1 MDYSVTFARHFA
13 RLVWLLLREPA
24 NVDEQKAALRALV
37 TVSTDGAVTLTL
49 SGPQQLAANG
59 NALPGTLTAARE
71 LVLRLLGHDVREVHA
86 EGGAVA
92 ADLLNAARALADE
105 PSFGGDAGATER
117 LAATGARSVWFV
129 TGRPVTAEAP
139 RVESAAAASKAP
151 PPAPGHAPVPGAR
164 WDGGGGG
171 LFAHFSAKAPV
182 TASAASEILA
192 RLDAAR
198 TGGLLARALEDAVT
212 LIEGAARE
220 GKVHVA
226 ANAFAGLV
234 HREAALERQ
243 EARRPYMMAIRRLS
257 KPLVL
262 RAVASLLPRERE
274 WTEQCVAVLVRAGA
288 DGAEAVVELL
298 THATTEEERQIY
310 FKILLTLRA
319 GVPSL
324 VLMLGD
330 PRWHVVRDAAEL
342 LGEMKAGEAEGSLA
356 PLLRHTDE
364 RVRRAAAHALVQIG
378 TRTAVQAVQAAVTD
392 TESGAEVRQEA
403 ASALGHRRGERT
415 SATTLVRA
423 LEIEEE
429 EEVQFAILSA
439 LGKVAT
445 QDAVNRLVKAAE
457 PDGVL
462 FRRKSTAYRVA
473 AVRALA
479 ESKTPV
485 AAAALRMLA
494 NDRDREVRE
503 AVADAL
509 TALRQVASEAP
520 SASRKTAG

>member
-49 SGPQQLAANG
+49 SGPQELAANG
-59 NALPGTLTAARE
+59 SPLPGTLNAARE
-71 LVLRLLGHDVREVHA
+71 LVLRLLGHDVRELHA
-86 EGGAVA
+86 ESGAAA
-92 ADLLNAARALADE
+92 ADLLNAARTLAAE
-105 PSFGGDAGATER
+105 PTFGGDGLNATER
-117 LAATGARSVWFV
+117 LAATGARTVWFV
-129 TGRPVTAEAP
+129 TGRPVVLAENRTPSPKLERPDSGAW
-139 RVESAAAASKAP
+139 SA
-151 PPAPGHAPVPGAR
+151 GMFVQ
-164 WDGGGGG
+164 
-171 LFAHFSAKAPV
+171 FATRGSA
-182 TASAASEILA
+182 TASAKDALT
-192 RLDAAR
+192 RLDEAR
-198 TGGLLARALEDAVT
+198 HGGALARALEDIVT
-212 LIEGAARE
+212 LIENAVRE
-220 GKVHVA
+220 GKIHVA
-226 ANAFAGLV
+226 ADAFAGLV
-234 HREAALERQ
+234 QREATIERQ
-243 EARRPYMMAIRRLS
+243 ELRRPYMMAIRRLS

-274 WTEQCVAVLVRAGA
+274 WTEQCVAILVRAGA
-288 DGAEAVVELL
+288 EGAEAVVELL
-298 THATTEEERQIY
+298 THARTEEDRQTY

-330 PRWHVVRDAAEL
+330 ARWHVVRDAAEL
-342 LGEMKAGEAEGSLA
+342 LGEMKAAEAEGPLT
-356 PLLRHTDE
+356 PLLRHSDE

-378 TRTAVQAVQAAVTD
+378 TGTAVRAVQRAVGDADSAAD
-392 TESGAEVRQEA
+392 VRQEA
-403 ASALGHRRGERT
+403 ASALGRRRGERT

-423 LEIEEE
+423 LENEEE
-429 EEVQFAILSA
+429 EDVQFAILAA

-473 AVRALA
+473 AVRALG

-485 AAAALRMLA
+485 AAAALRMLL
-494 NDRDREVRE
+494 NDKDREVRE
-503 AVADAL
+503 AVTAAL
-509 TALRQVASEAP
+509 ESMRPASGEGP
-520 SASRKTAG
+520 SAARRSVG